1 VTLFQILVET
11 PQMTATEALLR
22 AQEKG
27 ALLAPTTGRQQS
39 ELLGPIIEREIDL
52 LARAGALPPP
62 PPVLLERNGSY
73 KLEYDSPL
81 TRAMKADQGVG
92 LLRTIEA
99 LAPLAGADP
108 AVMDVFNPDEIAPGL
123 AEINGVPAKWIR
135 SKDELDALRQGR
147 AQAQQAAQAAA
158 ALPAVTGGIK
168 DLAQAEAASSQT
180 QPQ

>member
-1 VTLFQILVET
+1 
-11 PQMTATEALLR
+11 
-22 AQEKG
+22 
-27 ALLAPTTGRQQS
+27 
-39 ELLGPIIEREIDL
+39 
-52 LARAGALPPP
+52 
-62 PPVLLERNGSY
+62 
-73 KLEYDSPL
+73 
-81 TRAMKADQGVG
+81 MKADQGVG

-99 LAPLAGADP
+99 LGPLAGVDP

-168 DLAQAEAASSQT
+168 DLAQAGAFASQAA
-180 QPQ
+180 PQ